1 MNRHALITL
10 CLVVAVD
17 AACFGLLLPVLPFL
31 VDQLTGS
38 FNAITITQVT
48 AVYAGCQL
56 VGAPLIGRWSD
67 RLGRKPLMA
76 ISVGVGSLALLGS
89 ALAPS
94 LGILMLC
101 QGVKGFS
108 ASVFALAQ
116 AVVADSV
123 SETDTEQRTVSYGA
137 LGASLGLGFVAGPA
151 VGGLLGA
158 ANPRAPFLAA
168 ALLTLVNLVQILV
181 VLRESRRQANG
192 ERAPAEP
199 LRFWSGERRELR
211 QLLTVYALFYLG
223 FSAFTGIFVIDA
235 RERFAWGP
243 QAAGLVL
250 CYVGVVAAGVQGG
263 LLPKL
268 LKRWSAGR
276 LAATGLI
283 CVAIAMLGVAAIR
296 FGHELYITQL
306 LFATGVGLSTPG
318 LRSLLSLTVGASQQ
332 GILGGLTQASISL
345 TELLGPLLAGRLYT
359 YGGSGLTYQVQA
371 ALVLL
376 AAGILITS
384 RQRARSTLP
393 LRS

>member
-89 ALAPS
+89 ALAPT

-123 SETDTEQRTVSYGA
+123 SETNSEQRTVSYGA

-151 VGGLLGA
+151 VGGLLGRPIPAPPSWPPLCSPWSTWYRSWWCSGRA
-158 ANPRAPFLAA
+158 AGRR
-168 ALLTLVNLVQILV
+168 TVN
-181 VLRESRRQANG
+181 G
-192 ERAPAEP
+192 
-199 LRFWSGERRELR
+199 LR
-211 QLLTVYALFYLG
+211 QN
-223 FSAFTGIFVIDA
+223 
-235 RERFAWGP
+235 RFA
-243 QAAGLVL
+243 
-250 CYVGVVAAGVQGG
+250 
-263 LLPKL
+263 
-268 LKRWSAGR
+268 S
-276 LAATGLI
+276 
-283 CVAIAMLGVAAIR
+283 GVASA
-296 FGHELYITQL
+296 
-306 LFATGVGLSTPG
+306 
-318 LRSLLSLTVGASQQ
+318 ASCV
-332 GILGGLTQASISL
+332 SC
-345 TELLGPLLAGRLYT
+345 
-359 YGGSGLTYQVQA
+359 
-371 ALVLL
+371 
-376 AAGILITS
+376 
-384 RQRARSTLP
+384 
-393 LRS
+393 